1 MTMIR
6 YLVFSIACSL
16 ALASSSQTGEV
27 HIALQL
33 PESTIL
39 LVDSVVVDAQDL
51 MQATGITVTLDHPTT
66 GMRMEVVG
74 FLLTASVNDVIMEA
88 AAHTG
93 ELTGQQRVIIG
104 KVPSR
109 STLYLESIQVRGG
122 DGVIRTCPSKAIR
135 VK

>member
-1 MTMIR
+1 MIR

-39 LVDSVVVDAQDL
+39 LVDSIVVDAQDL
-51 MQATGITVTLDHPTT
+51 TLATGITVTLDHPTSGT
-66 GMRMEVVG
+66 HMEVVG
-74 FLLTASVNDVIMEA
+74 FKLSALVKDVLMEA
-88 AAHTG
+88 AADDG
-93 ELTGQQRVIIG
+93 ELTGQQKLIIG
-104 KVPSR
+104 KATSG
-109 STLYLESIQVRGG
+109 STLYLESIRVYAGNG
-122 DGVIRTCPSKAIR
+122 AIRACPTKAIL

>member
-1 MTMIR
+1 MIR
-6 YLVFSIACSL
+6 YLVFSIAYSL

-51 MQATGITVTLDHPTT
+51 NQATGLTVTLDHPTSGT
-66 GMRMEVVG
+66 HMEVVG
-74 FLLTASVNDVIMEA
+74 FKLSVVVKDVLMEA
-88 AAHTG
+88 AADDG

-109 STLYLESIQVRGG
+109 STLYLENIRVRGG
-122 DGVIRTCPSKAIR
+122 DGVIHACPSKAIR